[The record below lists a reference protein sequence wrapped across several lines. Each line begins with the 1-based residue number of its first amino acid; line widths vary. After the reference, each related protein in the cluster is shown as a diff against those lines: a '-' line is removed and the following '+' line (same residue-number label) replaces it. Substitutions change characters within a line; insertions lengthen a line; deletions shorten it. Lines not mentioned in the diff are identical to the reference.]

1 MPVINL
7 HSIAV
12 IKLYEL
18 YACQLTDWLTFCLFI
33 YLQDNLKFV
42 GHDINVTG
50 VWERNIT
57 GKGVIVSVI
66 DDGEF
71 VILV

>member
-1 MPVINL
+1 MRKHFTVSSLNISHTNL
-7 HSIAV
+7 
-12 IKLYEL
+12 
-18 YACQLTDWLTFCLFI
+18 FF

-57 GKGVIVSVI
+57 GKGVTVSVI
-66 DDGEF
+66 DDGESLDNLRVKF
-71 VILV
+71 N